1 MLLQKECSN
10 LKKVIIFPSAFPSVL
25 VEPRGQ
31 SPCLH
36 AEVRFGTQAWRL
48 TNARAGRH
56 LPCDVGTSPPKI
68 GALIHGRPAG
78 GGTVAGGTFA
88 TLEWRDE
95 RRDMAVQTEKEI
107 QK

>member
-1 MLLQKECSN
+1 MLLQKECSK

-48 TNARAGRH
+48 TNARVGRH
-56 LPCDVGTSPPKI
+56 PPPDVGT
-68 GALIHGRPAG
+68 GRPKVGASILSRLKREGLSAAG
-78 GGTVAGGTFA
+78 VNS
-88 TLEWRDE
+88 
-95 RRDMAVQTEKEI
+95 
-107 QK
+107 